1 MKVILNTKPNNITIS
16 NLRPGDAFIDPV
28 NGDGAVEIKV
38 EYNDILFEFTG
49 EEGNSF
55 SYASVSLETGNVFF
69 YENDIVVVPVNI
81 VAREEGE

>member
-1 MKVILNTKPNNITIS
+1 MKVILNPKPNGVTIS
-16 NLRPGDAFIDPV
+16 KLRPGDAFIDPI
-28 NGDGAVEIKV
+28 NGDGSVEIKV

-55 SYASVSLETGNVFF
+55 SYASVSLETGDVFF
-69 YENDIVVVPVNI
+69 YQSDIKVIPVNI